1 MMTVPPHS
9 QTQQDEEQQQ
19 QQMTTTYHGFDRG
32 EVTRLV
38 IQAMYDL
45 GYEAVAAQLEDQSGC
60 MIETV
65 AVRVFREAILNGR
78 WTAAEE
84 ALDGLDGLGHVMRS
98 MKFQIRRQEYLE
110 TLSNGLGDKREA
122 MKVLRQRVRPLCD
135 DAEDLHALANL
146 MACGS
151 TEDLREALPY
161 WHDTDEAR
169 RELLNALQECMAP
182 NVVLPPHR
190 LATLLAQARKK
201 QVEDARYWLESDG
214 GEGFSLYKDYE
225 ADRSG
230 FPTEAAR
237 VLDAHGDEVWYLEFS
252 HDGRYLA
259 SSSADRTVIVWD
271 VEQGF
276 AIQSIL
282 EGHTGGVVY
291 LCWSPDDSLMLT
303 SSQDYTVM
311 VWDPY
316 TGEHKRTISEH
327 TDVVGACAWLPDGD
341 MFVTGSPDKKL
352 CLWNTRGQKLYSWPP
367 VRVMNMAITPDG
379 SQLIVI
385 CNDNIIHFFDLA
397 TYAKICEMKVDKTLT
412 SISVSKDSRYALINV
427 KPEEVHLWD
436 LETYRIVRKYVGQL
450 QREFVIRSCFG
461 GPHENYILSGSQ
473 DNHIY
478 IWKRDSSEL
487 IETLPGHQ
495 GTVNCVKWSPTE
507 VAMFASAGDD
517 KTVRIWRPPSSS
529 SNNT

>member
-1 MMTVPPHS
+1 MMTVPPHE
-9 QTQQDEEQQQ
+9 QTQQEQKQQQ
-19 QQMTTTYHGFDRG
+19 EMTYHGFDRG

-45 GYEAVAAQLEDQSGC
+45 GYDNVAAQLEDQSGC

-65 AVRVFREAILNGR
+65 AVREFRDAILNGR
-78 WTAAEE
+78 WTDAEL
-84 ALDGLDGLGHVMRS
+84 ALDGLEGLGHVSRS

-110 TLSNGLGDKREA
+110 TLSSGLGDKREA

-135 DAEDLHALANL
+135 DPEDLHALANL
-146 MACGS
+146 MACAS
-151 TEDLREALPY
+151 AEDLREALPH
-161 WHDTDEAR
+161 WKDTSDAR
-169 RELLNALQECMAP
+169 RELLNSLQECMAP

-190 LATLLAQARKK
+190 IVTLLSQARAK

-214 GEGFSLYKDYE
+214 GESFSLYRDYE

-230 FPTEAAR
+230 FPTETAK
-237 VLDAHGDEVWYLEFS
+237 VLDAHTDEVWYLEFS

-276 AIQSIL
+276 AIQSVL
-282 EGHTGGVVY
+282 EGHNGGVVY

-311 VWDPY
+311 IWDPY

-367 VRVMNMAITPDG
+367 VRVMNMAVTPDG

-385 CNDNIIHFFDLA
+385 CNDNIMHFFDLG

-412 SISVSKDSRYALINV
+412 SISVSKDSRYALVNV

-436 LETYRIVRKYVGQL
+436 LEAYRIVRKYVGQL

-461 GPHENYILSGSQ
+461 GPHENYVLSGSQ

-495 GTVNCVKWSPTE
+495 GTVNCVKWSPSE

-517 KTVRIWRPPSSS
+517 KTVRIWRPPA
-529 SNNT
+529 SNN